1 MRVSLS
7 VLHRRLP
14 PGRGRF
20 RRILAKSER
29 GSGSR
34 HLRRCLSNTQGAVWV
49 QSLRRRGSSHGRRP
63 RSNVAER
70 WEAHWLSVGVEG
82 AVGVWQA
89 DAGAPGRQ
97 LLPGIDVVV
106 VVGVLAGRLVVLAS
120 PGERPTGST
129 AAVFV
134 VITVLLVVLVVLLLL
149 VVVVVVPVAQPKLVV
164 NCRNRCKVHK
174 VREPVRGDD
183 ICLLGNKPVT
193 RPDLEA
199 EPSQL
204 QVLPPQHRGVK
215 HPTVLQLHVLELQHA
230 HPVLQVQQVP
240 SLAGAGVSLDVRAQL
255 LGLALIL
262 LEPSEQVSLRL
273 TVRGHSCAKLFN
285 GRPSSCFV
293 PAVACGCA
301 RIGGAVHLRRVL
313 GPCRVELLA
322 ADLRSVLRVDRLE
335 VDERAPQLHPL
346 AEVSHKPP
354 AQLLGAV
361 PTIGCPHATG
371 WVLPGRARAQGS
383 WRRGCWRPQRPACH
397 GTRAETH
404 HLTDAPVRR
413 CRATCGWVAAFS
425 VALLSDAVLQSC
437 NFAPQVADELLVLA
451 DVVVDAEHVACHLGL
466 DFLGSVGVLERVEGF
481 LEGARGGADGRDHDG
496 AAIAPEAVLQQASQ
510 LGVAVGD
517 IGPLASG
524 SKRIDDVA
532 QREQRAVDVGAL
544 AQSNAAVL
552 RVGRPLRSRQVEHCE
567 LTDAH
572 LVPSE
577 LLLLDDDLQ
586 HGV

>member
-63 RSNVAER
+63 RSNVAQR

-134 VITVLLVVLVVLLLL
+134 VITVLLVVLVVRLLF
-149 VVVVVVPVAQPKLVV
+149 VVVVVPVAQPKLVV

-183 ICLLGNKPVT
+183 VCLLGNKPVT

-230 HPVLQVQQVP
+230 HPARATRSRTTNNANAAAKKMWL
-240 SLAGAGVSLDVRAQL
+240 SLESDMANTAR
-255 LGLALIL
+255 GLPGDA
-262 LEPSEQVSLRL
+262 S
-273 TVRGHSCAKLFN
+273 
-285 GRPSSCFV
+285 
-293 PAVACGCA
+293 
-301 RIGGAVHLRRVL
+301 
-313 GPCRVELLA
+313 VELRPA
-322 ADLRSVLRVDRLE
+322 NNCQATRSS
-335 VDERAPQLHPL
+335 Q
-346 AEVSHKPP
+346 
-354 AQLLGAV
+354 
-361 PTIGCPHATG
+361 
-371 WVLPGRARAQGS
+371 VLPRTTRSNLTGIASPTGPFARGS
-383 WRRGCWRPQRPACH
+383 WSEPRCPCA
-397 GTRAETH
+397 
-404 HLTDAPVRR
+404 AP
-413 CRATCGWVAAFS
+413 W
-425 VALLSDAVLQSC
+425 
-437 NFAPQVADELLVLA
+437 P
-451 DVVVDAEHVACHLGL
+451 
-466 DFLGSVGVLERVEGF
+466 
-481 LEGARGGADGRDHDG
+481 
-496 AAIAPEAVLQQASQ
+496 
-510 LGVAVGD
+510 
-517 IGPLASG
+517 
-524 SKRIDDVA
+524 
-532 QREQRAVDVGAL
+532 
-544 AQSNAAVL
+544 
-552 RVGRPLRSRQVEHCE
+552 RSHS
-567 LTDAH
+567 
-572 LVPSE
+572 P
-577 LLLLDDDLQ
+577 
-586 HGV
+586 